1 MRTKN
6 VELNG
11 TIRLSMSDHVKQL
24 AKEQAD
30 LCFAGNVSAYIA
42 HLILNDRKMTIAC
55 NENIQ
60 INGDSNR
67 VTKKVKK

>member
-42 HLILNDRKMTIAC
+42 HLILNDRKMIIA